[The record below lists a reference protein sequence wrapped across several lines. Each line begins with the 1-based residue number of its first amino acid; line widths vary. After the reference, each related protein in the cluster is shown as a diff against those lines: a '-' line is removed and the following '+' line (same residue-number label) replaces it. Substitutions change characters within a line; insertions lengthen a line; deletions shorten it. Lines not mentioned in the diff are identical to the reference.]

1 MLYVAL
7 ALVAIACGAKEN
19 PEGNSGSGTSSTVAP
34 KQPTGLKVLESKIT
48 ETTLTFQWDLQSGVK
63 FSYTLT
69 QGSATVKEGTTS
81 NRNVKL
87 DGLTKGTTYK
97 FTVYAVAGEQKS
109 AGATVEARTAG
120 EEDPVDPGTD
130 PGDTKIAYEEF
141 GIPAAE
147 EDGVAR
153 AFPGAEGG
161 GMYATG
167 GRGGKILHVTTLE
180 DSNAEG
186 TLRWACT
193 QNYPRIIVF
202 DVAGTIALKSQL
214 QINRDNCTI
223 AGQTAP
229 GDGICLKNYTFRI
242 SASNVIVR
250 FIRCRMGDEEK
261 TEDDAIQVMSHGDKE
276 NPDKYHDI
284 IIDHCSVS
292 WSTDECASF
301 YGMKDFTFS
310 WNIVSESLRAS
321 VHGKGNHGYGGIWGG
336 NNATYHHNLLAHH
349 DSRNPRIDHDYV
361 CIQKGPVTISNNV
374 VYNWSGNTCYGGE
387 SINNTNTSR
396 QYNFVNNYYKPGPA
410 TPSSHLWLLEPT
422 VSCSNCSGLG
432 YYPNDDKSYKE
443 SATNKVPT
451 GSTIVPGRFYVAGN
465 TLDGKNDVTSNNWKA
480 GTSSG
485 VGVYISSS
493 DAAKIK
499 ANSPYECNPMSLHSA
514 NDAFTVVTTY
524 AGASFAKDAIDARV
538 QQETINGKATYNG
551 SNGSKN
557 GLIDTQT
564 DVADASW
571 KNGWPVYEASAEE
584 LDALRDADA
593 DGIPN
598 AVEEAWG
605 LNKSD
610 AKDASAYTLDPDKRY
625 TNLEMY
631 LHYLVKDIV
640 NGGNQK
646 AEYKKL

>member
-1 MLYVAL
+1 MKHRILYVAI
-7 ALVAIACGAKEN
+7 ALMAIACGNKTN
-19 PEGNSGSGTSSTVAP
+19 PEQPGGGSETPSAVTP
-34 KQPTGLKVLESKIT
+34 KQPTGLKVLDNKTT
-48 ETTLTFQWDLQSGVK
+48 ETSLTFQWDPQSGVK

-69 QGSATVKEGTTS
+69 QGSTTVKEGSTS
-81 NRNVKL
+81 NRNVKV
-87 DGLTKGTTYK
+87 DGLTKATTYQ
-97 FTVYAVAGEQKS
+97 FTVFAVVGDSKS
-109 AGATVEARTAG
+109 AGATLEAKTAG
-120 EEDPVDPGTD
+120 EDDPGVDPGTD
-130 PGDTKIAYEEF
+130 PTIAYEEF
-141 GIPAAE
+141 GIPEAE
-147 EDGVAR
+147 EDGMAR

-161 GMYATG
+161 GMFATG

-261 TEDDAIQVMSHGDKE
+261 TEDDAIQVMSHGDQTS
-276 NPDKYHDI
+276 PDKYHDI

-292 WSTDECASF
+292 WCTDECASF

-336 NNATYHHNLLAHH
+336 TNATYHHNLLAHH
-349 DSRNPRIDHDYV
+349 DSRNPRLDHDFV
-361 CIQKGPVTISNNV
+361 STQKGPVTISNNV
-374 VYNWSGNTCYGGE
+374 VYNWSGNSCYGGE
-387 SINNTNTSR
+387 SRNNSNTYR
-396 QYNFVNNYYKPGPA
+396 KYNFVNNYYKPGPV
-410 TPSSHLWLLEPT
+410 TPSNHIWLIDPST
-422 VSCSNCSGLG
+422 SCPSCPKMEK
-432 YYPNDDKSYKE
+432 YPDGNAIPS
-443 SATNKVPT
+443 
-451 GSTIVPGRFYVAGN
+451 GSTIVPGHFYMTGN
-465 TLDGKNDVTSNNWKA
+465 ILNGKSSVTADNWT
-480 GTSSG
+480 GTTASAS
-485 VGVYISSS
+485 VISE
-493 DAAKIK
+493 IK
-499 ANSPYECNPMSLHSA
+499 ESTPYDCNAMSLHSA
-514 NDAFTVVTTY
+514 NDAFDAVLAY
-524 AGASFAKDAIDARV
+524 AGASFAKDAIDTRIAK
-538 QQETINGKATYNG
+538 ETKDGSYTYQGRNG
-551 SNGSKN
+551 STK

-564 DVADASW
+564 DVDDGTW
-571 KNGWPVYEASAEE
+571 VNGWPVYKATEE
-584 LDALRDADA
+584 QISALRDADS

-598 AVEEAWG
+598 TVEDAWG

-610 AKDASAYTLDPDKRY
+610 PKDASAFTLDPDERY

-631 LHYLVKDIV
+631 LHYLVKNIV

>member
-1 MLYVAL
+1 MKHRMLYVAL
-7 ALVAIACGAKEN
+7 ALMAIACGAKEN

-48 ETTLTFQWDLQSGVK
+48 ETTLTFQWDPQSGVK

-69 QGSATVKEGTTS
+69 QGSTTVKEGTTS

-147 EDGVAR
+147 EDGMAR

-229 GDGICLKNYTFRI
+229 GDGICLKNYTLRI

-261 TEDDAIQVMSHGDKE
+261 TEDDAIQVMNHD
-276 NPDKYHDI
+276 NDKYSNI

-361 CIQKGPVTISNNV
+361 STQKGPVTISNNV

-387 SINNTNTSR
+387 SSKNNGDDYKK
-396 QYNFVNNYYKPGPA
+396 YNFVGNYYKPGPA
-410 TPSSHLWLLEPT
+410 TPSNHRWLIQPT
-422 VSCSNCSGLG
+422 TSCSNCGG
-432 YYPNDDKSYKE
+432 
-443 SATNKVPT
+443 
-451 GSTIVPGRFYVAGN
+451 TILPGHFY
-465 TLDGKNDVTSNNWKA
+465 LDGNVLTSSSDVTNNNWKA

-499 ANSPYECNPMSLHSA
+499 ADSPYECNPMSLHSA
-514 NDAFTVVTTY
+514 NDAFDAVLAY
-524 AGASFAKDAIDARV
+524 AGASFARDKIDTRIAKETKD
-538 QQETINGKATYNG
+538 GSYTYEG
-551 SNGSKN
+551 SNGSKK

-564 DVADASW
+564 DVADATW
-571 KNGWPVYEASAEE
+571 KNGWPVYEATEAEK
-584 LDALRDADA
+584 DALRDADA

-598 AVEEAWG
+598 AIEEAWG

-610 AKDASAYTLDPDKRY
+610 AKDASAYTLDPEKRY

>member
-1 MLYVAL
+1 MKHRMLYVAL

-48 ETTLTFQWDLQSGVK
+48 ETTLTFQWDPQSGVK

-69 QGSATVKEGTTS
+69 AAGATVKEGTTA

-120 EEDPVDPGTD
+120 EETPENPDDPDT

-147 EDGVAR
+147 EDGMAR

-167 GRGGKILHVTTLE
+167 GRGGKIYHVTSLDDT
-180 DSNAEG
+180 NTQG
-186 TLRWACT
+186 TLRYGIETAERPLT
-193 QNYPRIIVF
+193 IVF
-202 DVAGTIALKSQL
+202 DVAGTIALQKQL
-214 QINRDNCTI
+214 QIKKGDLTI

-261 TEDDAIQVMSHGDKE
+261 TEDDAIQVMSHDD
-276 NPDKYHDI
+276 DKYSNI

-321 VHGKGNHGYGGIWGG
+321 IHDKGNHGYGGIWGG

-349 DSRNPRIDHDYV
+349 DSRNPRLDHDYV
-361 CIQKGPVTISNNV
+361 STQKGPVTLSNNV
-374 VYNWSGNTCYGGE
+374 VFNWSGDSTYGGE
-387 SINNTNTSR
+387 SINNTNTYR
-396 QYNFVNNYYKPGPA
+396 QYNLVNNYYKPGPA
-410 TPSSHLWLLEPT
+410 TGNKHIWFLHPT
-422 VSCSNCSGLG
+422 TKCGNCSD
-432 YYPNDDKSYKE
+432 PSKTSFP
-443 SATNKVPT
+443 A
-451 GSTIVPGRFYVAGN
+451 GSVIVPGHFYMTGN
-465 TLDGKNDVTSNNWKA
+465 YMNGHSSLTSDNWSTLGYD
-480 GTSSG
+480 SG
-485 VGVYISSS
+485 ASSS
-493 DAAKIK
+493 IISTIK
-499 ANSPYECNPMSLHSA
+499 ATTAFVVDTQTSVQSA
-514 NDAFTVVTTY
+514 VDGFDAVLNY
-524 AGASFAKDAIDARV
+524 AGASFHRDAIDARV
-538 QQETINGKATYNG
+538 AKETREGKATYSG

-564 DVADASW
+564 DVADDTW

-610 AKDASAYTLDPDKRY
+610 AKDASAYTLDPEKRY

>member
-1 MLYVAL
+1 MLYAAMAL
-7 ALVAIACGAKEN
+7 LAIACGNKNN
-19 PEGNSGSGTSSTVAP
+19 PETPGGGETPSSTETP
-34 KQPTGLKVLESKIT
+34 KQPSGLKVLDSKTT
-48 ETTLTFQWDLQSGVK
+48 ETTLTFQWDAQSGVK
-63 FSYTLT
+63 FSYELT
-69 QGSATVKEGTTS
+69 QGSTTVKDGTTT
-81 NRNVKL
+81 NRNVKV
-87 DGLTKGTTYK
+87 DGLTKATTYK
-97 FTVYAVAGEQKS
+97 FTVYAVAGDKKS
-109 AGATVEARTAG
+109 SGASVEATTAG
-120 EEDPVDPGTD
+120 EPDDPSD
-130 PGDTKIAYEEF
+130 PGDDPTIAYADF

-147 EDGVAR
+147 EDGIAR

-161 GMYATG
+161 GMFATG

-193 QNYPRIIVF
+193 QNYARIIVF

-261 TEDDAIQVMSHGDKE
+261 TEDDAIQVMSHD
-276 NPDKYHDI
+276 NDKYSNI

-292 WSTDECASF
+292 WCTDECASF
-301 YGMKDFTFS
+301 YGMKDFTFQ

-361 CIQKGPVTISNNV
+361 STQKGPVTISNNV
-374 VYNWSGNTCYGGE
+374 VYNWSGNSCYGGE
-387 SINNTNTSR
+387 SSQNNGNDYKK
-396 QYNFVNNYYKPGPA
+396 YNFVGNYYKPGPV
-410 TPSSHLWLLEPT
+410 TPSNHRWLIEPT
-422 VSCSNCSGLG
+422 TSCSNCGG
-432 YYPNDDKSYKE
+432 
-443 SATNKVPT
+443 
-451 GSTIVPGRFYVAGN
+451 TILPGHFY
-465 TLDGKNDVTSNNWKA
+465 LDGNVLHGANDVTSNNWKA
-480 GTSSG
+480 GKSTG
-485 VGVYISSS
+485 VGVYIKES
-493 DAAKIK
+493 DVAKIK
-499 ANSPYECNPMSLHSA
+499 ADTPYDCNLMSLHSA
-514 NDAFTVVTTY
+514 DDAFTAVTQY

-538 QQETINGKATYNG
+538 QQETISGTATYHG
-551 SNGSKN
+551 SNGSTK

-564 DVADASW
+564 DVDDGTW
-571 KNGWPVYEASAEE
+571 ENGWPVYKATEE
-584 LDALRDADA
+584 QLNALRDSDS

-598 AVEEAWG
+598 AIEEAWG

-610 AKDASAYTLDPDKRY
+610 PKDAIAYTLDPDKRY

-640 NGGNQK
+640 NGGNNK

>member
-1 MLYVAL
+1 MAL
-7 ALVAIACGAKEN
+7 MAIACGNKTN
-19 PEGNSGSGTSSTVAP
+19 PEQPGGGSETPSTVTP
-34 KQPTGLKVLESKIT
+34 KQPTGLKVLDNKTT
-48 ETTLTFQWDLQSGVK
+48 ETSLTFQWDPQSGVK

-69 QGSATVKEGTTS
+69 QGSTTVKEGSTS
-81 NRNVKL
+81 NRNVKV
-87 DGLTKGTTYK
+87 DGLTKATTYQ
-97 FTVYAVAGEQKS
+97 FTVFAVVGDSKS
-109 AGATVEARTAG
+109 AGATLEAKTAG
-120 EEDPVDPGTD
+120 EDDPGVDPGTD
-130 PGDTKIAYEEF
+130 PTIAYEEF
-141 GIPAAE
+141 GIPEAE
-147 EDGVAR
+147 EDGIAR

-161 GMYATG
+161 GMFATG
-167 GRGGKILHVTTLE
+167 GRGGKIYHVTSLDDNNTQ
-180 DSNAEG
+180 G
-186 TLRWACT
+186 TLRYGIENAERPLT
-193 QNYPRIIVF
+193 IVF
-202 DVAGTIALKSQL
+202 DVAGTIALQKQL
-214 QINRDNCTI
+214 QIKKGDLTI

-242 SASNVIVR
+242 HASNVIVR
-250 FIRCRMGDEEK
+250 FIRCRMGDEQK
-261 TEDDAIQVMSHGDKE
+261 TEDDAMQVM
-276 NPDKYHDI
+276 DKYGDSFEKI
-284 IIDHCSVS
+284 IIDHCSIS

-336 NNATYHHNLLAHH
+336 TNATYHHNLLAHH
-349 DSRNPRIDHDYV
+349 DSRNPRLDHDYV
-361 CIQKGPVTISNNV
+361 SHQKGPVTISNNV

-387 SINNTNTSR
+387 SSSNTGDDYR
-396 QYNFVNNYYKPGPA
+396 KYNFVGNYYKPGPV
-410 TPSSHLWLLEPT
+410 TPSSHRWLIQPT
-422 VSCSNCSGLG
+422 TSCSNCGG
-432 YYPNDDKSYKE
+432 
-443 SATNKVPT
+443 
-451 GSTIVPGRFYVAGN
+451 TILPGHFYLHDNVLYGV
-465 TLDGKNDVTSNNWKA
+465 NDVTSNNWKS
-480 GTSSG
+480 GKNTG
-485 VGVYISSS
+485 VGVYISES

-499 ANSPYECNPMSLHSA
+499 ADSPYECNAMSLHSA
-514 NDAFTVVTTY
+514 NDAFTAVTTY

-564 DVADASW
+564 DVDDGTW
-571 KNGWPVYEASAEE
+571 VNGWPVYKATEE
-584 LDALRDADA
+584 QISALRDADS

-598 AVEEAWG
+598 TVEDAWG

-610 AKDASAYTLDPDKRY
+610 PKDASAFTLDPDERY